1 MGSPL
6 SHINVFILSP
16 SVEIATFQLTAWL
29 TDSTRFRLSL
39 PGSHE
44 RSLRAGAIALEEPR
58 RSRVRLE
65 FAHLERDRLHFCR
78 GVLESKVGR
87 QCTPC

>member
-39 PGSHE
+39 PVACMRE
-44 RSLRAGAIALEEPR
+44 AYELAR
-58 RSRVRLE
+58 
-65 FAHLERDRLHFCR
+65 
-78 GVLESKVGR
+78 
-87 QCTPC
+87 